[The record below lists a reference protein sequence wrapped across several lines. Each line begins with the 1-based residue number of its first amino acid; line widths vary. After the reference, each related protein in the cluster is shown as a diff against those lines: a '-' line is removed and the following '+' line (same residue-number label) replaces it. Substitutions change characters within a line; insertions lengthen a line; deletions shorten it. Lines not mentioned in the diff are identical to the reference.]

1 MIFMASIETYK
12 RGYHSTGR
20 GHQTTIVCGFC
31 GKIVPRYKCF
41 ILFRGFN
48 LESAIVKEIGSR
60 NIVSNRTKVYV
71 CPACARGRGI
81 VQKKNEEG
89 LKVSKRRRK

>member
-1 MIFMASIETYK
+1 MAAIETYK

-20 GHQTTIVCGFC
+20 GHQSTVTCGFC
-31 GKIVPRYKCF
+31 GKKVPRYKCF
-41 ILFRGFN
+41 IVFRGFN
-48 LESAIVKEIGSR
+48 MESMIVKEIGSK
-60 NIVSNRTKVYV
+60 NIISTRTKVYV

-89 LKVSKRRRK
+89 LKISKKKKRK